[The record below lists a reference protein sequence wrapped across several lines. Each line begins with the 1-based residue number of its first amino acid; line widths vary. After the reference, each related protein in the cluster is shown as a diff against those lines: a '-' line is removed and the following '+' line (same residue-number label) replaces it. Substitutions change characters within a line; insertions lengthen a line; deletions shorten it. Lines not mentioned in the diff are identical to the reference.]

1 MTSYRTTIL
10 LAIIF
15 AGLGLYLYTIE
26 VPSIEHEVV
35 QQQENK
41 RLLPF
46 DYREVTDMTIKTRN
60 ETIRLARDER
70 YRWRIVEPV
79 NAKGDSREVNNIL
92 RAIEIGKISRVV
104 QEESNDLSHYGLETP
119 NMTIQLKTQS
129 QSETLSLGE
138 VGPLTSTLY
147 AQRHSD
153 KQVLLTT
160 LSVTDFRRK
169 SLFTFRHKDVMF
181 FDRTLVERI
190 QIQGPDQ
197 SITLHR
203 GKSIHGPT
211 STWLF
216 SEPFEGPADKTAVGL
231 FLMTLENL
239 TAKEFIDT
247 QSEKQALFQHLPKP
261 TLTATVHT
269 SQKGYIVSFFQP
281 NDKPNEA
288 YAITSA
294 DQPIYKISPNTLQ
307 GLPKH
312 TFALQDKRLFGLET
326 HEIALLTI
334 TAPSGTYTVAQQHGN
349 WYLDG
354 APDYPIN
361 QEEMKLLVSRVVDLP
376 AELSIA
382 QSDEH
387 LDEYELTSPSITIVG
402 VDIKGRQRGYLALG
416 KRESGLVYAKGAG
429 LPGVYQARS
438 VILTQIPSPGEIRG
452 IPH

>member
-1 MTSYRTTIL
+1 MTSYLTTTL

-26 VPSIEHEVV
+26 VPSIEQEVV
-35 QQQENK
+35 QQQEDK

-46 DYREVTDMTIKTRN
+46 DYREITDITIKTRT
-60 ETIRLARDER
+60 ETIRLSRDER

-79 NAKGDSREVNNIL
+79 DAKGNSRAVNNIL
-92 RAIEIGKISRVV
+92 RAVEIGKISRVI
-104 QEESNDLSHYGLETP
+104 QGESNNLSHYGLENP
-119 NMTIQLKTQS
+119 NITIQLKTQN
-129 QSETLSLGE
+129 QSETLSLGG
-138 VGPLTSTLY
+138 VGPLGSTLY

-169 SLFTFRHKDVMF
+169 SLFTFRHKGVMF

-190 QIQGPDQ
+190 QIQGSNQ

-203 GKSIHGPT
+203 GKSMHGPT

-216 SEPFEGPADKTAVGL
+216 SEPFKGPADRTAVGL

-239 TAKEFIDT
+239 TAKGFIDT
-247 QSEKQALFQHLPKP
+247 QSEKQALLQHLSAPA
-261 TLTATVHT
+261 LTATVHT
-269 SQKGYIVSFFQP
+269 SQKEHLVSFFQP
-281 NDKPNEA
+281 IDKPNEA

-294 DQPIYKISPNTLQ
+294 NQPIYKISPSTLR
-307 GLPKH
+307 GLPKR
-312 TFALQDKRLFGLET
+312 TFDLQDKRLFGLET

-334 TAPSGTYTVAQQHGN
+334 TAPGGTYTVTQQHGN
-349 WYLDG
+349 WHLDG
-354 APDYPIN
+354 AHDHPIS
-361 QEEMKLLVSRVVDLP
+361 QEEMRLLVSRIVDLP
-376 AELSIA
+376 AEFSIT
-382 QSDEH
+382 QSDKH
-387 LDEYELTSPSITIVG
+387 LDKYELTSPSIKIVG

-416 KRESGLVYAKGAG
+416 KREMGLVYAKGAG

-438 VILTQIPSPGEIRG
+438 VILTQIPGPGDIRG